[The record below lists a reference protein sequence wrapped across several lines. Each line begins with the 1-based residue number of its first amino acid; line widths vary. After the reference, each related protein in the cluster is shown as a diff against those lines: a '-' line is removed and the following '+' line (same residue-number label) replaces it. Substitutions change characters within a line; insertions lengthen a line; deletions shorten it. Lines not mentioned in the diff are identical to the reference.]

1 MLSEQSLLSLGDD
14 ELEMSRDRK
23 RSIMRA
29 YKPYLHQHCP
39 RRQNVQAGMHQD
51 IRAYLETWESTFHRS
66 SAVIQIQT
74 ALPTSHSPAQLPRCG
89 QIVQHIRAT
98 PLRQC

>member
-1 MLSEQSLLSLGDD
+1 M
-14 ELEMSRDRK
+14 
-23 RSIMRA
+23 
-29 YKPYLHQHCP
+29 Y
-39 RRQNVQAGMHQD
+39 QD

-74 ALPTSHSPAQLPRCG
+74 ALPASHSPAQLPRCG
-89 QIVQHIRAT
+89 QIVQHMRAT